1 MSDFRE
7 LKNSEI
13 DTLIKSVC
21 IQFNQKSNNIY
32 YPMDCLFSERMF
44 NFKYKEV
51 QLEQILTKKN
61 ISNDKMIDYIFSIG
75 NDNKKDTENCD
86 IINEEI
92 CLQESII
99 NRTKTAFR
107 TICELKK
114 KKKENSNT
122 SIYLICPVLVEL
134 ERSNDLLKKIPQKT
148 TIMNSDKKV
157 NHFILII
164 IDPIHK
170 IFYFMDSMNI
180 QYILDLWTI
189 IINDW
194 LECDKFKETIGS
206 FSNSELTQQEWTRIS
221 FDDNIIHQQSNN
233 LCSFYI
239 LLYTTLF
246 CKGINIDSIINNEYC
261 NDEYVQ
267 RIFCK
272 KVINKLD

>member
-13 DTLIKSVC
+13 DTLIKSIC

-51 QLEQILTKKN
+51 QLEQIFNKKN
-61 ISNDKMIDYIFSIG
+61 ISNDKMVDYIYSVG
-75 NDNKKDTENCD
+75 NDNKIDPQNCT

-92 CLQESII
+92 SLQESIL
-99 NRTKTAFR
+99 NRTKSAFES
-107 TICELKK
+107 ICEAKK
-114 KKKENSNT
+114 QKENSNT

-134 ERSNDLLKKIPQKT
+134 ERSNDLMNKISKKT
-148 TIMNSDKKV
+148 TNVNSDKKV
-157 NHFILII
+157 NHFILMI
-164 IDPIHK
+164 IDPINK

-189 IINDW
+189 IMNDW
-194 LECDKFKETIGS
+194 LECDKFKEL
-206 FSNSELTQQEWTRIS
+206 FSKSEQEWTRIS
-221 FDDNIIHQQSNN
+221 FDDNTIHQQSNC

-246 CKGINIDSIINNEYC
+246 CKGINIDDIMNNKNC

-272 KVINKLD
+272 KVINQIDNPVK